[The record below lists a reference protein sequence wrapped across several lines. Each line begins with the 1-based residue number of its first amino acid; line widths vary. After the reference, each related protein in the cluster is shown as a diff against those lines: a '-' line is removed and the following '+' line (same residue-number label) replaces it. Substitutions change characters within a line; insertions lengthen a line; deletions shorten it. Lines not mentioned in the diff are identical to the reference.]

1 MPELFEEFT
10 KRRDYHKK
18 LGLKMK
24 INEPTKK
31 LLPLKNYIMPERT
44 YRNDN
49 FYISLVAKVYWGGQL
64 SQPAS
69 YHFPSSCRLLKIG
82 LNRVIVWNSEL
93 SGWQN
98 MLSWYNNQIY
108 EFRVRY

>member
-1 MPELFEEFT
+1 MPELFEELT

-31 LLPLKNYIMPERT
+31 LLPFKNYIMPERI
-44 YRNDN
+44 YRNEN
-49 FYISLVAKVYWGGQL
+49 FYISLIAKVYMGGQL

-69 YHFPSSCRLLKIG
+69 YHFPANCKLVKIG
-82 LNRVIVWNSEL
+82 LNRVLVWNS
-93 SGWQN
+93 
-98 MLSWYNNQIY
+98 
-108 EFRVRY
+108 